1 MPVKSG
7 SEAIFSLF
15 ICVFQSVALKCLPWN
30 ESKQKMYSSASFFP
44 PIPPFSSSSSP
55 SSFLEFSSL
64 SILINL
70 KGPFPLLQEQQ
81 LIKWLISDGRVWMF
95 WVNFIDLWE
104 KLTSPPAH
112 VDLHLRHLK
121 TPLNPDG
128 HWPTLSCTALAE
140 TLWLSLPHTYSHKHS
155 KNSSEKDILFT
166 YLHEYTS
173 LLQGL

>member
-1 MPVKSG
+1 MDQ
-7 SEAIFSLF
+7 EAIFSLF

-30 ESKQKMYSSASFFP
+30 ESKQKIYSSASLFP
-44 PIPPFSSSSSP
+44 PPSSSFHS
-55 SSFLEFSSL
+55 LEFYSL

-128 HWPTLSCTALAE
+128 HWPALSCAALAE
-140 TLWLSLPHTYSHKHS
+140 TLWLSLLQTYSHKHS
-155 KNSSEKDILFT
+155 KNVSEKDILFT